1 VTTLLI
7 DADVLV
13 YRFAHSEQVVVRW
26 HRDLFT
32 MHAELEPA
40 KAHIEDFI
48 NEMLEKTGCD
58 QAVLVLSDLDRNY
71 RKELPHVTYKANR
84 AGLVRPM
91 LWKPLREW
99 FLEEWG
105 AHWEPSLEGDDMLG
119 LLHRG
124 APGFTLGID
133 VDSIIATIDKD
144 LRTVPGRHY
153 NWDHSEYGVYDV
165 TPEEAQ
171 EFFLTQVLT
180 GDKTDGY
187 GGVPGI
193 GPVKA
198 AKVLGLS
205 RSDPW
210 GAIVRCFEKAG
221 LSAEVALDMARC
233 AWVLRGDD
241 YDFAAKEVRL
251 WSPDR
256 LLPL

>member
-1 VTTLLI
+1 MTTLLI

-26 HRDLFT
+26 NRDLYT

-48 NEMLEKTGCD
+48 AELLEKTGCD
-58 QAVLVLSDLDRNY
+58 KAVLVLSDLDANY

-84 AGLVRPM
+84 AGVVRPII
-91 LWKPLREW
+91 WKPLRDW
-99 FLEEWG
+99 FLGEEWG
-105 AHWEPSLEGDDMLG
+105 ALWQPRLEGDDMLG
-119 LLHRG
+119 LLHCHVEDR
-124 APGFTLGID
+124 
-133 VDSIIATIDKD
+133 IIATIDKD

-153 NWDHSEYGVYDV
+153 NWDKPEQGVYTV
-165 TPEEAQ
+165 TPAEAQ

-198 AKVLGLS
+198 AKLLEPYVRGLQI
-205 RSDPW
+205 DPW
-210 GAIVRCFEKAG
+210 SMIVAQYVKAG
-221 LSAEVALDMARC
+221 LSAEVALDTARC
-233 AWVLRGDD
+233 AWVLRGGD
-241 YDFAAKEVRL
+241 YDFATKEVRL
-251 WSPDR
+251 WTPDR
-256 LLPL
+256 LLP